1 METSEGIYYIS
12 PRQHLENLKSPLTA
26 KDHKRGVEAIDHTKV
41 AQVAQT
47 LRGEDL
53 KVAPEEGSGKKL
65 KKLVIPKKH
74 F

>member
-1 METSEGIYYIS
+1 M
-12 PRQHLENLKSPLTA
+12 QHLENPKSPLAATHHNREDEDTE
-26 KDHKRGVEAIDHTKV
+26 KTKLT
-41 AQVAQT
+41 QVAPT

-65 KKLVIPKKH
+65 KKLVIPKRH